1 MIVKTSQDTIKIN
14 VDPSQTKIGIKLSG
28 GLDSA
33 IVAYLLC
40 KYIHE
45 ERPDCTLI
53 PFTVIHSFKP
63 YNLWFASK
71 VKWWLKEHFPT
82 VQWHKEHFT
91 IHSNGDD
98 YNERMEE
105 LQEDLKSKNI
115 IDCKFSGVTA
125 NPPLEVYKQWSPDDT
140 NDEPTP
146 GRDREQELKDTSFGR
161 ILVNIDKKGVAELY
175 KKFGLI
181 DTLFNVTRTCEETEL
196 DPSVT
201 PHCGKCWWCE
211 ERRWGFGKL

>member
-125 NPPLEVYKQWSPDDT
+125 NPPLEVYKDDT

-175 KKFGLI
+175 KKFGLM

>member
-1 MIVKTSQDTIKIN
+1 MIVKTTQDTIKIN
-14 VDPSQTKIGIKLSG
+14 VDADKSKIGIKLSG

-40 KYIHE
+40 RYIHE

-125 NPPLEVYKQWSPDDT
+125 NPPMEVYKQWSPNDT

-161 ILVNIDKKGVAELY
+161 VLVNIDKKGVAELY
-175 KKFGLI
+175 KKFGLM
-181 DTLFNVTRTCEETEL
+181 DSLFNVTRTCEETEL

>member
-1 MIVKTSQDTIKIN
+1 MIVKTSQATITIN

-175 KKFGLI
+175 KKFGLM

>member
-1 MIVKTSQDTIKIN
+1 MIVKTTQDTIKIN
-14 VDPSQTKIGIKLSG
+14 VDADKSKIGIKLSG

-125 NPPLEVYKQWSPDDT
+125 NPPMEVYKQWSPNDT

-161 ILVNIDKKGVAELY
+161 VLV
-175 KKFGLI
+175 KF
-181 DTLFNVTRTCEETEL
+181 TKRV
-196 DPSVT
+196 
-201 PHCGKCWWCE
+201 
-211 ERRWGFGKL
+211 

>member
-40 KYIHE
+40 TYIHE

-91 IHSNGDD
+91 IHSNGAD

-105 LQEDLKSKNI
+105 LQEDLKKKNI

-125 NPPLEVYKQWSPDDT
+125 NPPLEVYKQWSPDDAS
-140 NDEPTP
+140 DEPTP
-146 GRDREQELKDTSFGR
+146 GRDREQ
-161 ILVNIDKKGVAELY
+161 
-175 KKFGLI
+175 
-181 DTLFNVTRTCEETEL
+181 
-196 DPSVT
+196 
-201 PHCGKCWWCE
+201 
-211 ERRWGFGKL
+211 

>member
-91 IHSNGDD
+91 IHSNGGD

-105 LQEDLKSKNI
+105 LQEDLKKKNI

-125 NPPLEVYKQWSPDDT
+125 NPPLEVYKQWSPNDSH
-140 NDEPTP
+140 DEPTP

-175 KKFGLI
+175 KKFGLM

>member
-146 GRDREQELKDTSFGR
+146 GREIGRALKDTSFGR

-175 KKFGLI
+175 KKFGLM

>member
-1 MIVKTSQDTIKIN
+1 MIVKTTQDTIKIN
-14 VDPSQTKIGIKLSG
+14 VDADKSKIGIKLSG

-125 NPPLEVYKQWSPDDT
+125 NPPMEVYKQWSPNDT

-161 ILVNIDKKGVAELY
+161 VLVNIDKKGVAELY
-175 KKFGLI
+175 KKFGLM
-181 DTLFNVTRTCEETEL
+181 DSLFNVTRTCEETEL